1 MTDDKS
7 DDATSEVVIAEE
19 VNAEEVVAEEVVA
32 EAGDAPPRRDRQRLL
47 AFVLLPALVVLLGA
61 VAGFL
66 KWESEAPRA
75 DETAAVQSVAA
86 ARDTTTA
93 ILSYNAGTVEKELN
107 AARERL
113 TGSFL
118 DAYTKLV
125 NDVVI
130 PGAKE
135 KKISAAVQVPAA
147 ASVSATPTHAVALV
161 FVNQTTS
168 IANDAP
174 TNTTSSVR
182 VTLDKVG
189 DRWLVSGFDPV

>member
-1 MTDDKS
+1 MTDDMTEAVTE
-7 DDATSEVVIAEE
+7 D
-19 VNAEEVVAEEVVA
+19 VAP
-32 EAGDAPPRRDRQRLL
+32 APGRDRRSLL

-61 VAGFL
+61 VAGLL
-66 KWESEAPRA
+66 KWQSDAPREA
-75 DETAAVQSVAA
+75 RIAAAESVAA

-93 ILSYNAGTVEKELN
+93 ILSYNAGSVDKDLN

-118 DAYTKLV
+118 DTYTKLI
-125 NDVVI
+125 NDMVI

-135 KKISAAVQVPAA
+135 KKISAVAQVPAA
-147 ASVSATPTHAVALV
+147 ASVSASPTHAVALV
-161 FVNQTTS
+161 FVDQTTT
-168 IANDAP
+168 IGNDAP

-182 VTLDKVG
+182 VTLDKIR